1 MRRSCH
7 DKTIELLLVK
17 AIDDKIRTGTPR
29 ALSEAVQLKE
39 TLDRYI
45 GTMVELDGRR
55 LEQADR
61 ASVD

>member
-1 MRRSCH
+1 
-7 DKTIELLLVK
+7 
-17 AIDDKIRTGTPR
+17 
-29 ALSEAVQLKE
+29 LSEAVQLKE